1 MFLEIKPP
9 DWKIGYQVGKQREWE
24 IREARAMARQQRV
37 DWEDGDAGDP
47 QLNNGES
54 DAEKHDRER
63 MSQDNGIAEE
73 TNGRLGPSNGVGN
86 GMDNGCAG
94 AHLLV
99 RSSENGN
106 VIEGEE
112 LLEEDDVD
120 GSFKGEGGEG
130 EERRMSRLEV
140 PRSLYSSNILGLSQ
154 ETDSDAESI
163 R

>member
-73 TNGRLGPSNGVGN
+73 TNGRLSPSNGVGN

-112 LLEEDDVD
+112 LLEED
-120 GSFKGEGGEG
+120 EGGEVKG
-130 EERRMSRLEV
+130 GRMSRLEV

>member
-37 DWEDGDAGDP
+37 DWGDGDAEDP

-54 DAEKHDRER
+54 DAEKYDRER

-73 TNGRLGPSNGVGN
+73 TNGRLSPSNGVGN

-112 LLEEDDVD
+112 LLEED
-120 GSFKGEGGEG
+120 EGGEVKG
-130 EERRMSRLEV
+130 GRMSRLEV

>member
-37 DWEDGDAGDP
+37 DREDGDAGDP

-54 DAEKHDRER
+54 DAEKYDWER

-86 GMDNGCAG
+86 GMDTGCAG

-112 LLEEDDVD
+112 LLEED
-120 GSFKGEGGEG
+120 EGGEVKG
-130 EERRMSRLEV
+130 GRMSQLEV